1 MEKAFFRK
9 RKPEKECPIRKNPG
23 IPGFFL
29 ISDSFLPAQM
39 LEYHFPEGPVWKF
52 ELPAPQTVLL
62 AVLNQI
68 IEIQKVEHESV
79 GLEPASSEI
88 HYSPLVLVFLC
99 W

>member
-39 LEYHFPEGPVWKF
+39 LEYHFPEGPV
-52 ELPAPQTVLL
+52 
-62 AVLNQI
+62 
-68 IEIQKVEHESV
+68 
-79 GLEPASSEI
+79 
-88 HYSPLVLVFLC
+88 
-99 W
+99 